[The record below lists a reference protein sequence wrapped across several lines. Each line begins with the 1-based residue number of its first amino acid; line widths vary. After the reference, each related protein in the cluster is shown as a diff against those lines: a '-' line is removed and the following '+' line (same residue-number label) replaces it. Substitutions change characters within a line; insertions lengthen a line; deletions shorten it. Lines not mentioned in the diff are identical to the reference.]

1 MDIKT
6 EAFLALKALEAIKN
20 LAEIV
25 EILASDKVSRAQR
38 RVLTRKAR
46 IIKENLPIIA
56 GDLSS
61 ILRKRKVLRRI
72 DRATLEESTQ
82 TK

>member
-20 LAEIV
+20 LSEIV
-25 EILASDKVSRAQR
+25 ETLSSDKVSRAQK
-38 RVLTRKAR
+38 RVLQRKAR

-72 DRATLEESTQ
+72 DRATLEEEHTD
-82 TK
+82 K